1 MKIRMTADST
11 CDLSPE
17 LLRKYDIA
25 LAPLSVIIDGEVFHD
40 GVDVTPRDV
49 FRAADAGKS
58 VRTAAVNAYEYKE
71 FFGKQLR
78 NCDQLV
84 HICISSEF
92 STCYAD
98 ACEAAAET
106 GNVFVVDS
114 RNLSTGSGLLA
125 LEGVEMAEKG
135 MDGEAVAEALR
146 GKTGLVD
153 TSFVVRTIDYLRRGG
168 RCSGLEALGAKMLH
182 IRPSI
187 VVRDGKMHPGDKY
200 RGRYEHYLKHYIQ
213 DALAGR
219 PDDRFPAGVHHPF
232 TKRGG
237 AGALRDRHGEEL
249 RPVPGSAGDHGGLH
263 SLHPLRTGHA
273 GHYLYEE
280 AVNEEE
286 PEGNRRG
293 SSIGSAGYPR
303 RNPADTDDPNHR
315 RSAAGTEPDADAAA
329 ADA

>member
-213 DALAGR
+213 DALA
-219 PDDRFPAGVHHPF
+219 DDRMIDFRRVFITHSPSEEGLVRFAIDTVKSYGLFQEVMETMAGCTVCTHCGP
-232 TKRGG
+232 
-237 AGALRDRHGEEL
+237 
-249 RPVPGSAGDHGGLH
+249 
-263 SLHPLRTGHA
+263 
-273 GHYLYEE
+273 
-280 AVNEEE
+280 
-286 PEGNRRG
+286 
-293 SSIGSAGYPR
+293 
-303 RNPADTDDPNHR
+303 DTLGIIFMR
-315 RSAAGTEPDADAAA
+315 KQ
-329 ADA
+329 

>member
-25 LAPLSVIIDGEVFHD
+25 LAPLRVIIDGEVFHD

-78 NCDQLV
+78 NCDQVV

-213 DALAGR
+213 DALA
-219 PDDRFPAGVHHPF
+219 DDRMIDFRRVFITHSPSEEGLVRFAIDTVKSYGLFQEVLETMAGCTVCTHCGP
-232 TKRGG
+232 
-237 AGALRDRHGEEL
+237 
-249 RPVPGSAGDHGGLH
+249 
-263 SLHPLRTGHA
+263 
-273 GHYLYEE
+273 
-280 AVNEEE
+280 
-286 PEGNRRG
+286 
-293 SSIGSAGYPR
+293 
-303 RNPADTDDPNHR
+303 DTLGIIFMR
-315 RSAAGTEPDADAAA
+315 KQ
-329 ADA
+329 

>member
-135 MDGEAVAEALR
+135 MDGEAVAEELR

-213 DALAGR
+213 DALA
-219 PDDRFPAGVHHPF
+219 DDRMIDFRRVFITHSPSEEGLVRFAIDTVKSYGLFQEVLETMAGCTVCTHCGP
-232 TKRGG
+232 
-237 AGALRDRHGEEL
+237 
-249 RPVPGSAGDHGGLH
+249 
-263 SLHPLRTGHA
+263 
-273 GHYLYEE
+273 
-280 AVNEEE
+280 
-286 PEGNRRG
+286 
-293 SSIGSAGYPR
+293 
-303 RNPADTDDPNHR
+303 DTLGIIFMR
-315 RSAAGTEPDADAAA
+315 KQ
-329 ADA
+329 

>member
-135 MDGEAVAEALR
+135 MAGEAVAEALR

-213 DALAGR
+213 DALA
-219 PDDRFPAGVHHPF
+219 DDRMIDFRRVFITHSPSEEGLVRFAIDTVKSYGLFQEVLETMAGCTVCTHCGP
-232 TKRGG
+232 
-237 AGALRDRHGEEL
+237 
-249 RPVPGSAGDHGGLH
+249 
-263 SLHPLRTGHA
+263 
-273 GHYLYEE
+273 
-280 AVNEEE
+280 
-286 PEGNRRG
+286 
-293 SSIGSAGYPR
+293 
-303 RNPADTDDPNHR
+303 DTLGIIFMR
-315 RSAAGTEPDADAAA
+315 KQ
-329 ADA
+329 

>member
-1 MKIRMTADST
+1 MKVRITADST

-135 MDGEAVAEALR
+135 MAGEAVAEALR

-213 DALAGR
+213 DALA
-219 PDDRFPAGVHHPF
+219 DDRMIDFRRVFITHSPSEEGLVRFAIDTVKSYGLFQEVMETMAGCTVCTHCGP
-232 TKRGG
+232 
-237 AGALRDRHGEEL
+237 
-249 RPVPGSAGDHGGLH
+249 
-263 SLHPLRTGHA
+263 
-273 GHYLYEE
+273 
-280 AVNEEE
+280 
-286 PEGNRRG
+286 
-293 SSIGSAGYPR
+293 
-303 RNPADTDDPNHR
+303 DTLGIIFMR
-315 RSAAGTEPDADAAA
+315 KQ
-329 ADA
+329 

>member
-1 MKIRMTADST
+1 MKVRITADST

-213 DALAGR
+213 DALA
-219 PDDRFPAGVHHPF
+219 DDRMIDFRRVFITHSPSEEGLVRFAIDTVKSYGLFQEVLETMAGCTVCTHCGPDTLGIIF
-232 TKRGG
+232 M
-237 AGALRDRHGEEL
+237 
-249 RPVPGSAGDHGGLH
+249 
-263 SLHPLRTGHA
+263 RTQ
-273 GHYLYEE
+273 
-280 AVNEEE
+280 
-286 PEGNRRG
+286 
-293 SSIGSAGYPR
+293 
-303 RNPADTDDPNHR
+303 
-315 RSAAGTEPDADAAA
+315 
-329 ADA
+329 